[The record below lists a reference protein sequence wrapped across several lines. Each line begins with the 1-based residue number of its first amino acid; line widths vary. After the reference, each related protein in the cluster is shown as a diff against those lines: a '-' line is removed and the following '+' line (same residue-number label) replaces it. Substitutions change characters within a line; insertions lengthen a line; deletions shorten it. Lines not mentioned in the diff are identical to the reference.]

1 MKNIRLADGNLMPQ
15 IGLGTW
21 ELRGDACKSAVKN
34 AINLGYTHIDT
45 AWLYQNQRE
54 IGQAIA
60 ESDINRSNLFI
71 TSKIWRTELSYNQV
85 LTQCDEILSQLQ
97 MDYVDL
103 LLIHWP
109 SNENIPLSETIE
121 AFNYVQSQG
130 KVISIG
136 VSNFSEDLIDQTKA
150 ISKTPINVNQVPY
163 HIRHQTP
170 NLLNHCQESNVAV
183 TAYCPLGRT
192 QILEE
197 PLLTKIAKRHNKST
211 AKVALLWL
219 IQKNMIVIPK
229 ASSTKHLKDN
239 LDLFSWKLSE
249 NEVKQLD
256 NIS

>member
-1 MKNIRLADGNLMPQ
+1 MRNLRLADGTLMPQ

-54 IGQAIA
+54 IGQAIV

-109 SNENIPLSETIE
+109 SDENIPLSETIE

-130 KVISIG
+130 KVYHIILGGLGKKEKNNNTFSEVLRKKTGRCIKMIRDTKANRIM
-136 VSNFSEDLIDQTKA
+136 VSLYNVNKQYVKSQIVGGLLANYFQINNKSSFLINFS
-150 ISKTPINVNQVPY
+150 SY
-163 HIRHQTP
+163 
-170 NLLNHCQESNVAV
+170 
-183 TAYCPLGRT
+183 
-192 QILEE
+192 
-197 PLLTKIAKRHNKST
+197 
-211 AKVALLWL
+211 
-219 IQKNMIVIPK
+219 
-229 ASSTKHLKDN
+229 
-239 LDLFSWKLSE
+239 
-249 NEVKQLD
+249 
-256 NIS
+256 

>member
-1 MKNIRLADGNLMPQ
+1 MRNLRLADGTLMPQ

-21 ELRGDACKSAVKN
+21 ELRGDACKSSVKN

-54 IGQAIA
+54 IGQAIV

-109 SNENIPLSETIE
+109 SDENIPLSETIE
-121 AFNYVQSQG
+121 AFNYIQSQG
-130 KVISIG
+130 KAISIG
-136 VSNFSEDLIDQTKA
+136 VSNFSNDLIDQAKT

-170 NLLNHCQESNVAV
+170 NLLNHCQESNVVV

-192 QILEE
+192 QILKE

-239 LDLFSWKLSE
+239 LDLFGWELSE
-249 NEVKQLD
+249 DEVKQLD

>member
-1 MKNIRLADGNLMPQ
+1 MRNLRLADGTLMPQ

-54 IGQAIA
+54 IGQAIV

-109 SNENIPLSETIE
+109 SDENIPLSETIE
-121 AFNYVQSQG
+121 AFNYIQSQG
-130 KVISIG
+130 KAIRIG
-136 VSNFSEDLIDQTKA
+136 ASDVSEDLIDQAKVV
-150 ISKTPINVNQVPY
+150 SKTQININRVPY

-170 NLLNHCQESNVAV
+170 NLLSRCQEANVV
-183 TAYCPLGRT
+183 GTAY
-192 QILEE
+192 
-197 PLLTKIAKRHNKST
+197 
-211 AKVALLWL
+211 
-219 IQKNMIVIPK
+219 
-229 ASSTKHLKDN
+229 
-239 LDLFSWKLSE
+239 
-249 NEVKQLD
+249 
-256 NIS
+256 